1 MRNAQDLP
9 LDAEWTLF
17 LASADLLQSI
27 QEAVDSLAE
36 ESPELAA
43 GEKCPALSL
52 SQLTEYQGA
61 CLCSLV
67 ALIFGKGANS
77 RLSEQTCE
85 LRQAAFKPSASR

>member
-43 GEKCPALSL
+43 GEKCPALTL
-52 SQLTEYQGA
+52 SQLKDSKGG
-61 CLCSLV
+61 
-67 ALIFGKGANS
+67 LIGSVSISQLNIKEPAY
-77 RLSEQTCE
+77 
-85 LRQAAFKPSASR
+85 AVWWH